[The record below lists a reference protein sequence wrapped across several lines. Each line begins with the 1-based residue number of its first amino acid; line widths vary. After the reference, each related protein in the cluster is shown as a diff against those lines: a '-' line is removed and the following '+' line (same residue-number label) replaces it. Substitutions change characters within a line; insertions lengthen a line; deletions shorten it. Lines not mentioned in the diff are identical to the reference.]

1 MNQTTHKT
9 LAALLKVI
17 KAEDNKQFAVVIDYK
32 EDGTKEYVL
41 SRPYKKDVEEKE

>member
-41 SRPYKKDVEEKE
+41 SRPYKKEEIQG